1 MIYKEISSFMQLVAT
16 PINDEENKNWK
27 INTLSLLEKDF
38 SEGLSHLLIE
48 INQKIDRI
56 LLHIKNLI

>member
-1 MIYKEISSFMQLVAT
+1 MQLVAT